1 MEVVIDHRLSLALRL
16 VDTTTGRT
24 VLDRNTVLR
33 RDGRL
38 VHPMHKA
45 DGTLIFL
52 GGARQNFKL
61 EVHCAGFRPRQLEV
75 DYAVLDERLPLLE
88 LHLIP
93 GPDYRQPFPC
103 LTLKGTLK
111 DITAL
116 DAVRAGES
124 PCLVREVDPRRR
136 LLTIFNPHKLE
147 LDRVWYALVDPDQE
161 VYEPFSVVR
170 RISEQVYKID
180 RPLET
185 EFKNYFPICPLV
197 FGGVGPGDAYC
208 LRVRDDGAAARWM
221 VRYEREGKTAF
232 RTVDFRSESQPALP

>member
-75 DYAVLDERLPLLE
+75 DYAALDEKLWARF
-88 LHLIP
+88 
-93 GPDYRQPFPC
+93 GPPP
-103 LTLKGTLK
+103 
-111 DITAL
+111 
-116 DAVRAGES
+116 
-124 PCLVREVDPRRR
+124 P
-136 LLTIFNPHKLE
+136 
-147 LDRVWYALVDPDQE
+147 WYAAWQAGL
-161 VYEPFSVVR
+161 
-170 RISEQVYKID
+170 
-180 RPLET
+180 
-185 EFKNYFPICPLV
+185 
-197 FGGVGPGDAYC
+197 
-208 LRVRDDGAAARWM
+208 
-221 VRYEREGKTAF
+221 
-232 RTVDFRSESQPALP
+232 